1 MKTILSLAFAQ
12 DYINFDEEI
21 EFFDETYRVI
31 QYSTN
36 FDVDLTLSLIK
47 KYDGQCDVICLSG
60 IPQKIKFK
68 KGHFLHPSTGLLKSA
83 AKHTPIV
90 DGQIIKDVYIPYALR
105 IFSLKNP
112 QYFSNKKIGFYSAAL
127 QISFVEPLLDLGN
140 KVVMADPFFLM
151 KLPFNLYSAK
161 TLEKF
166 IKTLAPILRSM
177 KIQKKH
183 VPDFDNKSV
192 FKNRALR
199 EFLECNILVGNEA
212 NINFLNLSHLKGKSL
227 LIDILSPQFEEKLK
241 NAEVKDVL
249 VCLPQ
254 LSNYPKINY
263 SILEGIIQVR
273 KGSGVFVTQDD
284 VIKLV
289 EEVKF
294 APVVKNYTVDKDEV
308 TKFSFVIH
316 PLSKSYLFK
325 HPLLKPFQ
333 KYSKPVE
340 KIAEDIIALSPGFYY
355 GKIDGIVSE
364 KNGKK
369 VEGLIYTV
377 TETPKKL
384 LEAKADAIYRKILK
398 LCEKAYESGSKIMGL
413 GAYTKIVGDA
423 GVTIDRLS
431 PIPVTT
437 GNSLSAASTLWAA
450 RLAVLKLGFVQYNES
465 THQMKGTVMVVGAT
479 GSIGAV
485 SAKILALSWKKI
497 IIVAPRAYKLIE
509 LKDEILKINPKADIE
524 VSTDADNFSMICDLI
539 ITTTSGAGKSI
550 LDIMKVKP
558 GCVICDV
565 SRPFDIKEEE
575 AIKRPDVLVIASG
588 EVTLP
593 GNVNISIDLGL
604 EGNIVYACLAETAL
618 LAMEGKFESFTL
630 SRNINYEKVI
640 EIDRLANEHGVR
652 LSQIMG
658 HSGFITDA
666 EFDLCREHAQKA
678 LERNLLM
685 KKNSKKK

>member
-12 DYINFDEEI
+12 DQYNFDEEI
-21 EFFDETYRVI
+21 DFFGEVYRVI

-36 FDVDLTLSLIK
+36 FDVELTENLIK
-47 KYDGQCDVICLSG
+47 KYDGQCDVICISG

-68 KGHFLHPSTGLLKSA
+68 KGFFLHPDTYRLKTA
-83 AKHTPIV
+83 ARYTPIV

-105 IFSLKNP
+105 LYYLKNP
-112 QYFSNKKIGFYSAAL
+112 QFFNKKRIGFYSAAL
-127 QISFVEPLLDLGN
+127 NIGFVEPISEICNDM
-140 KVVMADPFFLM
+140 VMADPFFLL
-151 KLPFNLYSAK
+151 KLPFNLHSAK
-161 TLEKF
+161 SLEKF
-166 IKTLAPILRSM
+166 LKVLSPVLKAM
-177 KIQKKH
+177 KIQKKF
-183 VPDFDNKSV
+183 VPDFDNESI
-192 FKNRALR
+192 FKNRALD
-199 EFLECNILVGNEA
+199 EFLSCDILVGNEA
-212 NINFLNLSHLKGKSL
+212 NINFLNMSHLKGRTL
-227 LIDILSPQFEEKLK
+227 IIDIVSPQLEEKLK
-241 NAEVKDVL
+241 EAGLKEAL
-249 VCLPQ
+249 ICLPQ
-254 LSNYPKINY
+254 LTAYPKMNY
-263 SILEGIIQVR
+263 SILEGIIQIK
-273 KGSGVFVTQDD
+273 KGMGNVVKQDD

-289 EEVKF
+289 EEVKLTPESKIF
-294 APVVKNYTVDKDEV
+294 YEDIEEV

-316 PLSKSYLFK
+316 PLSSNYLFT
-325 HPLLKPFQ
+325 HPYAKYIK
-333 KYSKPVE
+333 KYSKPIE
-340 KIAEDIIALSPGFYY
+340 KLTEELVSYSPGFYY
-355 GKIDGIVSE
+355 GKIEGIVSE

-384 LEAKADAIYRKILK
+384 MESKPDVIYRKILK
-398 LCEKAYESGSKIMGL
+398 LCEKADDAGSKIMGL

-423 GVTIDRLS
+423 GVTIEKLS

-450 RLAVLKLGFVQYNES
+450 KLAVEKLGFVKKVGGQF
-465 THQMKGTVMVVGAT
+465 KGTVMVVGAT

-485 SAKILALSWKKI
+485 SAKILALSWDKI
-497 IIVAPRAYKLIE
+497 IIAAPRAYKLME
-509 LKDEILKINPKADIE
+509 LKEEILKINSKVKVEI
-524 VSTDADNFSMICDLI
+524 STDADNFSDICDLI
-539 ITTTSGAGKSI
+539 ITTTSGQGKTI

-575 AIKRPDVLVIASG
+575 AIRRPDVLVIASG

-593 GNVNISIDLGL
+593 GKVDINIDIGL

-618 LAMEGKFESFTL
+618 LAMDGKFESFTL

-640 EIDRLANEHGVR
+640 EIDRMAREHGVR

-666 EFDLCREHAQKA
+666 EFELCKEHAQEKI
-678 LERNLLM
+678 LTL
-685 KKNSKKK
+685 KKEKKS

>member
-12 DYINFDEEI
+12 DQYNFDEEI
-21 EFFDETYRVI
+21 EFFGEVYRVI

-36 FDVDLTLSLIK
+36 FDVELTENLIK
-47 KYDGQCDVICLSG
+47 KYDGQCDVICITG

-68 KGHFLHPSTGLLKSA
+68 KGFFLHPDTYRLKTA

-105 IFSLKNP
+105 LYYLKHPQFFSK
-112 QYFSNKKIGFYSAAL
+112 KKIGFYAASL
-127 QISFVEPLLDLGN
+127 NIGFVEPLSEICSDL
-140 KVVMADPFFLM
+140 VMADPFFIM
-151 KLPFNLYSAK
+151 KLPFNLHSARS
-161 TLEKF
+161 LEKF
-166 IKTLAPILRSM
+166 LKILSPILKAM
-177 KIQKKH
+177 KVQKKF
-183 VPDFDNKSV
+183 VPDFDNDSKFKS
-192 FKNRALR
+192 RALD
-199 EFLECNILVGNEA
+199 EFLGCDILVGNEA
-212 NINFLNLSHLKGKSL
+212 NINFLNLSHLKGRTL
-227 LIDILSPQFEEKLK
+227 IIDIVSPQLEKKLQDSGLK
-241 NAEVKDVL
+241 EAL
-249 VCLPQ
+249 ICLPQ
-254 LSNYPKINY
+254 LSVYPKINY
-263 SILEGIIQVR
+263 SILEGLIQIK
-273 KGSGVFVTQDD
+273 KGVGTIVTQDD

-289 EEVKF
+289 EEVKLS
-294 APVVKNYTVDKDEV
+294 PTVKTFYEDIEEV

-316 PLSKSYLFK
+316 PLSRSFLFT
-325 HPLLKPFQ
+325 HPYAKYIK
-333 KYSKPVE
+333 KYSRPLGKLTE
-340 KIAEDIIALSPGFYY
+340 DLIAFSPGFYY

-364 KNGKK
+364 KNGRK

-384 LEAKADAIYRKILK
+384 MESKPDVIYRKILK
-398 LCEKAYESGSKIMGL
+398 LCEKADAAGSKIMGL

-423 GVTIDRLS
+423 GVTIEKLS

-450 RLAVLKLGFVQYNES
+450 KLAVEKLGFVKKIDGQF
-465 THQMKGTVMVVGAT
+465 KGTVMVVGAT

-485 SAKILALSWKKI
+485 SAKILALSWDKI
-497 IIVAPRAYKLIE
+497 VIAAPRAYKLME
-509 LKDEILKINPKADIE
+509 LKEEILKINPKAKVE
-524 VSTDADNFSMICDLI
+524 VSTDADNYSNICDLI
-539 ITTTSGAGKSI
+539 ITTTSGQGKTV

-575 AIKRPDVLVIASG
+575 AIRRPDVMIIASG

-593 GNVNISIDLGL
+593 GDVDINIDIGL

-618 LAMEGKFESFTL
+618 LAMDGKFESFTL

-640 EIDRLANEHGVR
+640 EIDRMAREHGVK

-666 EFDLCREHAQKA
+666 EFELCKEHAMVK
-678 LERNLLM
+678 LERP
-685 KKNSKKK
+685 KKREKHEP

>member
-21 EFFDETYRVI
+21 EFFGETYRVI

-36 FDVDLTLSLIK
+36 FDVDLTEDLIK
-47 KYDGQCDVICLSG
+47 KYDGLCDVICLSG

-68 KGHFLHPSTGLLKSA
+68 KGHFLHPVTYRLKCA

-105 IFSLKNP
+105 LFSIKSP
-112 QYFSNKKIGFYSAAL
+112 QFFNNKKIGFYSAAL
-127 QISFVEPLLDLGN
+127 QISFVEPLVDLGN
-140 KVVMADPFFLM
+140 KIVMADPFFLM
-151 KLPFNLYSAK
+151 KLPFNLYSPK
-161 TLEKF
+161 TLERF
-166 IKTLAPILRSM
+166 IKTLAPVLRSM
-177 KIQKKH
+177 KVQKKH
-183 VPDFDNKSV
+183 VPDFDDTSI
-192 FKNRALR
+192 FKNRALK
-199 EFLECNILVGNEA
+199 EFLECNVLVGNEA

-227 LIDILSPQFEEKLK
+227 VIDILSPQFEEKLK
-241 NAEVKDVL
+241 LAKVKDVL
-249 VCLPQ
+249 ICLPQ
-254 LSNYPKINY
+254 LSIYPKLNY
-263 SILEGIIQVR
+263 SILEGIIQIK
-273 KGSGVFVTQDD
+273 KGTGVFVTQDD

-289 EEVKF
+289 EEIKLSPEVKKF
-294 APVVKNYTVDKDEV
+294 YNETEEI

-316 PLSKSYLFK
+316 PLSKGHLFK
-325 HPLLKPFQ
+325 HPLLRPIK
-333 KYSKPVE
+333 KYSKPIE
-340 KIAEDIIALSPGFYY
+340 KIAEDIIAFSPGFYY
-355 GKIDGIVSE
+355 GKIEGIVSE
-364 KNGKK
+364 KNGNK

-384 LEAKADAIYRKILK
+384 LEANADAIYGKILK
-398 LCEKAYESGSKIMGL
+398 LCEKAYDAGSRIMGL

-450 RLAVLKLGFVQYNES
+450 RLAVLKLGFVRQNES
-465 THQMKGTVMVVGAT
+465 DHQMEGTVMVVGAT

-485 SAKILALSWKKI
+485 SAKILALSWNKI

-509 LKDEILKINPKADIE
+509 LKEEILKINPKAHIE
-524 VSTDADNFSMICDLI
+524 VSTDADNFSRNCDLI

-593 GNVNISIDLGL
+593 GNVQITIDLGL

-630 SRNINYEKVI
+630 SRNINYEKVL
-640 EIDRLANEHGVR
+640 EIDRLAHEHGVR

-666 EFDLCREHAQKA
+666 EFDLCREHAKKA
-678 LERNLLM
+678 LKEIP
-685 KKNSKKK
+685 SKKMQK